1 MLMPSALG
9 CESSLHAPKTRF
21 QSALFASPP
30 LSPSPPST
38 RPAINNLYSTC
49 RALQSMLSPP
59 NQLPSPPTRHA
70 EPPSSPVK
78 LRLRARK
85 GTEEPTTAPTPR
97 RKIAKRSA
105 AVPPRGLHKRRRAT
119 SDEMTRDDSTEEE
132 EEEEE
137 GEGEASGEEEAVPC
151 DGRPSTPK
159 RMRLAPEII
168 PLGLERSDF
177 HDLRLQE
184 MASQAQG
191 DPGPVM
197 QSIERSGFGPAR
209 GLNPEE
215 WSMEEDRLL
224 VELVLEKLKLTKSD
238 WQECARSLG
247 KDRGSVGRRWKSL
260 MGGGEVG
267 LKRNLPRRAKLH
279 GTWR

>member
-1 MLMPSALG
+1 
-9 CESSLHAPKTRF
+9 
-21 QSALFASPP
+21 
-30 LSPSPPST
+30 
-38 RPAINNLYSTC
+38 
-49 RALQSMLSPP
+49 
-59 NQLPSPPTRHA
+59 
-70 EPPSSPVK
+70 
-78 LRLRARK
+78 
-85 GTEEPTTAPTPR
+85 
-97 RKIAKRSA
+97 
-105 AVPPRGLHKRRRAT
+105 
-119 SDEMTRDDSTEEE
+119 MTRDDVTEEE
-132 EEEEE
+132 EE
-137 GEGEASGEEEAVPC
+137 SGEEEPVNC

-177 HDLRLQE
+177 HDLRLKE
-184 MASQAQG
+184 IESQPQG
-191 DPGPVM
+191 DHGQVM
-197 QSIERSGFGPAR
+197 QSIEGSEFGLGL
-209 GLNPEE
+209 GLNHEE

-238 WQECARSLG
+238 WQDCARSLG